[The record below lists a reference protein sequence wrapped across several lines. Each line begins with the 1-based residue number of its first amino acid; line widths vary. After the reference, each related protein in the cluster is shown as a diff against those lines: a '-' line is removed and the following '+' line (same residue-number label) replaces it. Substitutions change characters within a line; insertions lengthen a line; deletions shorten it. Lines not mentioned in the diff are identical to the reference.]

1 MLGIREDSPATAAY
15 EAAIL
20 KWDRADDAWQGVTW
34 TLARDPQTGDSTP
47 LTESGD
53 LRAYTS
59 EGARSIGLPTLTV
72 VYRFDQQYITILDAR
87 FVDAKA
93 QFAGRA

>member
-15 EAAIL
+15 EAATL
-20 KWDRADDAWQGVTW
+20 KWSRADDAWQGVTW
-34 TLARDPQTGDSTP
+34 TLAHDPTTGDSTP

-53 LRAYTS
+53 VRAYTS

-72 VYRFDQQYITILDAR
+72 VYRFDRQYVTILEAR
-87 FVDAKA
+87 FADAKA
-93 QFAGRA
+93 PFSGRA